1 MSKWRSPRAQ
11 YLLALLLASLV
22 SLGLF
27 AYRVWR
33 SHDMASIYLPWNL
46 FLAWLP
52 LLLSLRLMNVL
63 RHKRWSSWEAL
74 ATSFLWIVFL
84 PNSFYMISDF
94 IHLQDVSQANVL
106 YDSVM
111 FTLFVTTGV
120 ALGFSSLYLL
130 HLQLRRRFS
139 DVSASGWI
147 GFILLVCSV
156 AIYLGRDLRWNT
168 WDILLN
174 PAGLLFE
181 LSDRVRHPGAY
192 PHMVLVIIA
201 FFVLLSTLY
210 NLLWHGTR
218 LFLRPAHPA
227 PHVPHVPPPPPPGV
241 HAR

>member
-1 MSKWRSPRAQ
+1 
-11 YLLALLLASLV
+11 
-22 SLGLF
+22 LGLF
-27 AYRVWR
+27 AYRAWR
-33 SHDMASIYLPWNL
+33 GHDLASIYLPWNL

-52 LLLSLRLMNVL
+52 LLLALRLMSVL
-63 RHKRWSSWEAL
+63 RHKLWSSWEAL
-74 ATSFLWIVFL
+74 ATTLLWMVFL

-106 YDSVM
+106 FDSVM
-111 FTLFVTTGV
+111 FTLFVTTGA
-120 ALGFSSLYLL
+120 ALGFSSLYLI

-139 DVSASGWI
+139 DLGAAGWV
-147 GFILLVCSV
+147 GLLLLICSV

-192 PHMVLVIIA
+192 PHMILVVVA

-218 LFLRPAHPA
+218 LFLRPVRPA
-227 PHVPHVPPPPPPGV
+227 PPPPPSGPSQSGI
-241 HAR
+241 HAH

>member
-11 YLLALLLASLV
+11 YLVALILASSV

-27 AYRVWR
+27 AYRAWR
-33 SHDMASIYLPWNL
+33 SHDMTSVYLPWNL

-52 LLLSLRLMNVL
+52 LLLALRLMNVL
-63 RHKRWSSWEAL
+63 RHKLWSSWEAL
-74 ATSFLWIVFL
+74 ATTLLWMVFL

-120 ALGFSSLYLL
+120 ALGFSSLYLI

-139 DVSASGWI
+139 DLASAGWI
-147 GFILLVCSV
+147 GVILLICSV

-192 PHMVLVIIA
+192 PHMVLVVIA

-210 NLLWHGTR
+210 NLLWRGTR
-218 LFLRPAHPA
+218 LFLRPVHPGP
-227 PHVPHVPPPPPPGV
+227 PHPPGA
-241 HAR
+241 HAG